1 MKLKDIPKEEL
12 ELMGYDD
19 IAYII
24 LEESKKKMKIT
35 DLFQKICDALGLS
48 QKEYEDHIADFFEIL
63 TTDKKFVMLEDGYWD
78 LRTRHSEKLV
88 IEDDDEEY
96 EEAAYIKELIEQ
108 SATAIEFAIAELPE
122 EDQEQFI
129 EMYLH
134 LKKIYKI
141 CLDQNQ

>member
-48 QKEYEDHIADFFEIL
+48 EKDFENQIADFFEIL
-63 TTDKKFVMLEDGYWD
+63 TTDKKFVMLENGYWD

-88 IEDDDEEY
+88 IEDEDEDFEDVDYDEPEVEEETEDVFYDEEADDDTSDDDLKDLVIIDED
-96 EEAAYIKELIEQ
+96 EEN
-108 SATAIEFAIAELPE
+108 
-122 EDQEQFI
+122 
-129 EMYLH
+129 M
-134 LKKIYKI
+134 
-141 CLDQNQ
+141 

>member
-48 QKEYEDHIADFFEIL
+48 EKDFENQIADFFEIL
-63 TTDKKFVMLEDGYWD
+63 TTDKKFIMLENGYWD

-88 IEDDDEEY
+88 IEDEDEDFEDVDYDEPEVEEETEDVFYDEEADDDTSDDDLKDLVIIDED
-96 EEAAYIKELIEQ
+96 EEN
-108 SATAIEFAIAELPE
+108 
-122 EDQEQFI
+122 
-129 EMYLH
+129 M
-134 LKKIYKI
+134 
-141 CLDQNQ
+141 